1 MEKREK
7 GRARRW
13 LIRLCSAALVA
24 LMVLPVLPD
33 AVVLPASAV
42 TQAEIN
48 QMKEDAAAL
57 KKQRADP
64 GGQEQGPGPE
74 GLTGAADQCDPGG
87 DQQHCGPDHPV

>member
-7 GRARRW
+7 GRVRRW

-48 QMKEDAAAL
+48 QMK
-57 KKQRADP
+57 
-64 GGQEQGPGPE
+64 
-74 GLTGAADQCDPGG
+74 
-87 DQQHCGPDHPV
+87 

>member
-24 LMVLPVLPD
+24 LMVLPVLPN

-48 QMKEDAAAL
+48 
-57 KKQRADP
+57 
-64 GGQEQGPGPE
+64 
-74 GLTGAADQCDPGG
+74 
-87 DQQHCGPDHPV
+87 PVSYTHLDVYKRQASSRR